1 MPGHRW
7 SRPIC
12 SAWAKSRGRPC
23 QRRVGLRPDGTLHTV
38 CNNHG
43 ALTPPYSERPISEA
57 GKQRISAAAKAMW
70 KRYHALKAAGLPA
83 WQVGRKKLPAKPPKP
98 KARPTPKPQQ
108 RMTDSEWLAAIRQDP
123 CGAISAVAGFV
134 TLTSDSANSV
144 RATVSTNAI
153 WTSSRKQTDDVTRR
167 HYVGL

>member
-1 MPGHRW
+1 MQIEDRDVRVRIAQVAHDKTVADK
-7 SRPIC
+7 C
-12 SAWAKSRGRPC
+12 HAL

-108 RMTDSEWLAAIRQDP
+108 RMTDSEWLAAIRQDL
-123 CGAISAVAGFV
+123 AGPYPQWQ
-134 TLTSDSANSV
+134 DSL
-144 RATVSTNAI
+144 
-153 WTSSRKQTDDVTRR
+153 
-167 HYVGL
+167 H